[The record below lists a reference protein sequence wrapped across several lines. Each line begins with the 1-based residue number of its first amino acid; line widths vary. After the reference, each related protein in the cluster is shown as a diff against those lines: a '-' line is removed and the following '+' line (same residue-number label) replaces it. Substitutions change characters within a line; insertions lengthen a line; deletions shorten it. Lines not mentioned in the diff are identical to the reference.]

1 MAKIGEV
8 LKVLE
13 PRFGLSSA
21 LLQLYGRVLREGGA
35 RATDNRGRGAG
46 AIGAHDIAQLLIAI
60 VGSLGRP
67 NRALDALKRYG
78 DLTCGV
84 KETWKS
90 ELGFLPVPS
99 IIALRQR

>member
-13 PRFGLSSA
+13 PRFGLSA

-46 AIGAHDIAQLLIAI
+46 AIGAHDIAH
-60 VGSLGRP
+60 
-67 NRALDALKRYG
+67 
-78 DLTCGV
+78 C
-84 KETWKS
+84 
-90 ELGFLPVPS
+90 
-99 IIALRQR
+99 